1 MSPFGPMP
9 SQSAAVVATEK
20 LGREFGR
27 RKAVDDVTL
36 SVDGG
41 STLALFGPNG
51 AGKTTLLRILAGLL
65 KPTSGAA
72 RIGDVSLPG
81 GPAVRRRVGVI
92 SHHSLLYDALTA
104 RENVEFTAR
113 LYGVDD
119 FRGASERALERMK
132 ILDRAETPVR
142 SLSRGLKQRVSVAR
156 ATVHDPEV
164 ILADEPF
171 TGLDLLGAAALS
183 DLLNSL
189 RERGAAVILVTHN
202 VEEGLS
208 LATHAA
214 IMDRGRIL
222 EVEPRSRIDRAGFGE
237 RYRQLVS
244 HGG

>member
-1 MSPFGPMP
+1 MSPFRPMP
-9 SQSAAVVATEK
+9 SESTPVVATEK
-20 LGREFGR
+20 LSREFGR
-27 RKAVDDVTL
+27 RKAVDEVTL
-36 SVDGG
+36 SVAAGD
-41 STLALFGPNG
+41 TLALFGPNG

-72 RIGDVSLPG
+72 RIGDIALPG
-81 GPAVRRRVGVI
+81 GPEVRRRVGVI
-92 SHHSLLYDALTA
+92 SHHSLLYEALTA
-104 RENVEFTAR
+104 RENVEFSAR
-113 LYGVDD
+113 LYGVSN
-119 FRGASERALERMK
+119 FREASERALDRMK
-132 ILDRAETPVR
+132 ILDRADTAVR
-142 SLSRGLKQRVSVAR
+142 TLSRGLKQRVSVAR

-222 EVEPRSRIDRAGFGE
+222 EVETQSRIDRASFGE
-237 RYRQLVS
+237 RYRHLVS
-244 HGG
+244 HGE

>member
-1 MSPFGPMP
+1 MP
-9 SQSAAVVATEK
+9 SESAAVVVTEK
-20 LGREFGR
+20 LSREFGR

-36 SVDGG
+36 SVAGG

-65 KPTSGAA
+65 KPTSGTA
-72 RIGDVSLPG
+72 RIGDVSMPG
-81 GPAVRRRVGVI
+81 GPAVRRRVGLI
-92 SHHSLLYDALTA
+92 SHYSLLYEALTA

-113 LYGVDD
+113 LYGVSD
-119 FRGASERALERMK
+119 FRGATERALDRMK
-132 ILDRAETPVR
+132 ILDRADTPVR

-171 TGLDLLGAAALS
+171 TGLDLSGAAALS

-202 VEEGLS
+202 VDEGLS
-208 LATHAA
+208 LASHAA

-222 EVEPRSRIDRAGFGE
+222 EVETQSGIDRSGFGE

-244 HGG
+244 HGE